1 MFNQMNDPRHPS
13 YIVYSQAALIMM
25 ILMKWNSAII
35 SMRGMTKQ
43 FNTEEAIDNLSY
55 MCGQKLEEKPDWQT
69 VNNYLER
76 LIPDQLQRII
86 QKMVKALIRTK
97 TFAQYAIDGKYI
109 VIIDGTDYAFFR
121 EKHSPHD
128 LVKKVTDKV
137 TGETTYQYFNKALEA
152 KILLAPGLLISIAT
166 EFIENESEDVTKQD
180 CELNAGYMQNSCLP
194 GIIRQP

>member
-1 MFNQMNDPRHPS
+1 MKHFFPHLADMFNQMNDPRHPS

-97 TFAQYAIDGKYI
+97 TIGAITHHI
-109 VIIDGTDYAFFR
+109 VLWMPIGLSAGVC
-121 EKHSPHD
+121 SG
-128 LVKKVTDKV
+128 LVS
-137 TGETTYQYFNKALEA
+137 GHN
-152 KILLAPGLLISIAT
+152 
-166 EFIENESEDVTKQD
+166 SEDDNEDGADDKQ
-180 CELNAGYMQNSCLP
+180 
-194 GIIRQP
+194 